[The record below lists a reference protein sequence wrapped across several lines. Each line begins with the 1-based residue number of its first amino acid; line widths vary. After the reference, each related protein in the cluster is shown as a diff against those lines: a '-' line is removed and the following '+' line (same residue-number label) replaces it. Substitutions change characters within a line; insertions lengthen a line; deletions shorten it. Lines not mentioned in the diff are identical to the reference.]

1 MAKSTHFFGLGSAV
15 LLALQAQTVI
25 SVPFNGPRAVSLPAQ
40 HGYTYQGCYMEPSN
54 GRALETVTGSDG
66 LTLGACADICAA
78 AGKAYFGAECGSKLS
93 AAATLAADDTECSFA
108 CPGNGFQKCGAG
120 NRLSVYKNENIVT
133 PAGPSA
139 KAKAGSY
146 VSAGCYSDLVQGQ
159 RALSRTRA
167 DDAMTPD
174 MCATF
179 CAGSAWMG
187 VEYGKECWCGNVL
200 GSLSLPATQQTD
212 CNMAC
217 AGDSTSL
224 CGGPARLN
232 MYTLD
237 TANGVSSTS
246 SAPAAAPSAASTA
259 ADRVGDFIH
268 LGCWT
273 DDAANGR
280 TFGDLYASDD
290 MTVKKCADW
299 AISKGYLNFGIEYS
313 RSSTCNM
320 KCMGD
325 ASESCGGP
333 NRLDMY
339 KYSPAPS
346 STSSAG
352 ASSTSS
358 TASGSSTSLT
368 LPSANSAPNDAIL
381 PHAVSASLA
390 GATIGD
396 NSQLQTVDGKT
407 VVDLTPPDNGQASV
421 TVAAASAPD
430 LQSDDS
436 VVVQLTYKTEAL
448 KKRASKRA
456 VLSECT
462 LTMMIGSTVIYS
474 SRIWTTDGS
483 YTTVTSMPTSAGI
496 TTLIIVQYCP
506 ATAVPIVIGDV
517 AVAPAPSSSS
527 ASSSSTVIVSSTVV
541 IIQATPSTT
550 STSSSRLSSTTSN
563 AGWATYVPPATTNA
577 PSTTAAPAAT
587 NVAANVPTYLAGV
600 YQAGTCSSP
609 GYMSTCTM
617 SGMPV
622 ATIDIVGKATA
633 SPVPA
638 SGNMQQAY
646 EQCAGICANLDSCN
660 SWALDRGVGVYP
672 DATASTWWCYF
683 YSGQVGKYHPNAYNT
698 QFAAV
703 VYFAKTCYSCQQR
716 DLAALAPAPAAAT
729 TSTTSSSST
738 SVPAVTQ
745 APVIPGVLTFS
756 APAYDSAAC
765 TFGTP
770 PDCYLSGAPVATS
783 GLLAVATGI
792 TGFVSSEGPFKQCAQ
807 ACKQVPGCTAYA
819 LDQGTSMICYIYGGN
834 ARDYWTT
841 FDNNYRSVAY
851 FSAGCYN
858 CKAAS
863 TSTLPLISSTTI
875 RQSSTSSP
883 VSTASTSVPTAAS
896 SPPSSSQPQVTPS
909 STKAV
914 RPGAITLFSWIPT
927 LAVPTTVTETN
938 CPRPTADNWYTAGCT
953 LSGGVLQTS
962 GLVAVATGVPAPR
975 VQNSNLFE
983 YAYQACAQM
992 CASMSTCYSWA
1003 LDRGFWPADYSDWT
1017 CYFYSAG
1024 ARLMTP
1030 QNDGNYWIVWMDKQC
1045 YACSTPA
1052 AAISSPTPST
1062 SSSIAPAATSSTSA
1076 GSSTSSA
1083 ASSISTAASSTFNAN
1098 AASSTSSTASP
1109 TTAAPATT
1117 RPPSEAYVFSASAW
1131 TSGTCVTQRNNDG
1144 ATPCALSGWPT
1155 PTSQSGLLAVAT
1167 GIAPAPSGM
1176 FDFSKP
1182 FEVCAGACRGV
1193 NGCTTWAIDR
1203 GNWPTDLS
1211 PWSCYMYNFV
1221 NSSNYNLP
1229 GNYFRLTSYGSAYAK
1244 FAWGVTE
1251 CYNCTLNQAIASSIS
1266 SSVSILAISRSSS
1279 TSRSST
1285 VSSATSTPFSS
1296 SSSSTSSKTSGPS
1309 GTVTA
1314 LATTS
1319 ALADTVTT
1327 FSAPASTTSCGQPT
1341 GAQWYTNGCI
1351 QSGYPTA
1358 TQGLIAVATGIAPN
1372 VLGDYNFD
1380 PSYQRCAVICDGIS
1394 GCQGYALDRT
1404 STVSWNCNFYN
1415 LPVMTLLKSLSPS
1428 VDYRPVVWMSMLC
1441 HNCANIVPANVLSS
1455 SSSSFSS
1462 SSSSSSSLPL
1472 FVGYPQA
1479 TASPSSTTP
1488 ASSKSQSAASSST
1501 SASAAAVCSRA
1512 ASPPATAN
1520 CNVKGF
1526 QQPAG
1531 GVQGSYLYAQTDC
1544 AAYCLSLGAA
1554 CKSWT
1559 WVPGSGWCG
1568 IYSLAVWDAIGDSA
1582 VAGRAYK
1589 DNVMDEPACWSCP
1602 DGAAVH
1608 YLPV

>member
-159 RALSRTRA
+159 RALVRTRA

-237 TANGVSSTS
+237 TANGVSSAN
-246 SAPAAAPSAASTA
+246 SAPSVAPSAASTA
-259 ADRVGDFIH
+259 VDRVGDFIH

-290 MTVKKCADW
+290 MTIKKCADW

-313 RSSTCNM
+313 
-320 KCMGD
+320 
-325 ASESCGGP
+325 P
-333 NRLDMY
+333 
-339 KYSPAPS
+339 
-346 STSSAG
+346 
-352 ASSTSS
+352 
-358 TASGSSTSLT
+358 
-368 LPSANSAPNDAIL
+368 
-381 PHAVSASLA
+381 

-430 LQSDDS
+430 LQSEDS

-448 KKRASKRA
+448 KKRATKRA

-541 IIQATPSTT
+541 IIQATPSTP
-550 STSSSRLSSTTSN
+550 STSSSRLSSTISN
-563 AGWATYVPPATTNA
+563 AGWATYIPPATTNA

-587 NVAANVPTYLAGV
+587 NAAANVPTYLAGV

-672 DATASTWWCYF
+672 DATASIWWCYF
-683 YSGQVGKYHPNAYNT
+683 YSGQVGKYHPNAYNA

-792 TGFVSSEGPFKQCAQ
+792 TGFVSSEGPFKH
-807 ACKQVPGCTAYA
+807 
-819 LDQGTSMICYIYGGN
+819 
-834 ARDYWTT
+834 
-841 FDNNYRSVAY
+841 
-851 FSAGCYN
+851 
-858 CKAAS
+858 
-863 TSTLPLISSTTI
+863 
-875 RQSSTSSP
+875 
-883 VSTASTSVPTAAS
+883 
-896 SPPSSSQPQVTPS
+896 

-914 RPGAITLFSWIPT
+914 RPGAITPFSWIPT

-1062 SSSIAPAATSSTSA
+1062 SSSIAPAATSSSNA
-1076 GSSTSSA
+1076 VSST
-1083 ASSISTAASSTFNAN
+1083 T
-1098 AASSTSSTASP
+1098 
-1109 TTAAPATT
+1109 APATT

-1167 GIAPAPSGM
+1167 GIAPAPSGV

-1251 CYNCTLNQAIASSIS
+1251 CYNCTLNQAIASSVS
-1266 SSVSILAISRSSS
+1266 SS
-1279 TSRSST
+1279 
-1285 VSSATSTPFSS
+1285 
-1296 SSSSTSSKTSGPS
+1296 
-1309 GTVTA
+1309 
-1314 LATTS
+1314 
-1319 ALADTVTT
+1319 
-1327 FSAPASTTSCGQPT
+1327 
-1341 GAQWYTNGCI
+1341 
-1351 QSGYPTA
+1351 SGYPTA

-1380 PSYQRCAVICDGIS
+1380 PSYQRCAVICAGIS

-1404 STVSWNCNFYN
+1404 STVSWNCNFYS

-1479 TASPSSTTP
+1479 TASPTSTTP

-1501 SASAAAVCSRA
+1501 SAAAAVCSRA

-1602 DGAAVH
+1602 DGAAAH

>member
-159 RALSRTRA
+159 RALVRTRA

-237 TANGVSSTS
+237 TANGVSSAN
-246 SAPAAAPSAASTA
+246 SAPSVAPSAASTA
-259 ADRVGDFIH
+259 VDRVGDFIH

-290 MTVKKCADW
+290 MTIKKCADW

-313 RSSTCNM
+313 RECWAGNTVNPLATSAGSSTCNM

-325 ASESCGGP
+325 ASQSCGGP

-352 ASSTSS
+352 APSTSS
-358 TASGSSTSLT
+358 TASGSSTSST
-368 LPSANSAPNDAIL
+368 LPSANSAPNDATL

-430 LQSDDS
+430 LQSEDS

-448 KKRASKRA
+448 KKRATKRA

-541 IIQATPSTT
+541 IIQATPSTP
-550 STSSSRLSSTTSN
+550 STSSSRLSSTISN
-563 AGWATYVPPATTNA
+563 AGWATYIPPATTNA

-587 NVAANVPTYLAGV
+587 NAAANVPTYLAGV

-672 DATASTWWCYF
+672 DATASIWWCYF
-683 YSGQVGKYHPNAYNT
+683 YSGQVGKYHPNAYNA

-792 TGFVSSEGPFKQCAQ
+792 TGFVSSEGPFKH
-807 ACKQVPGCTAYA
+807 
-819 LDQGTSMICYIYGGN
+819 
-834 ARDYWTT
+834 
-841 FDNNYRSVAY
+841 
-851 FSAGCYN
+851 
-858 CKAAS
+858 
-863 TSTLPLISSTTI
+863 
-875 RQSSTSSP
+875 
-883 VSTASTSVPTAAS
+883 
-896 SPPSSSQPQVTPS
+896 

-914 RPGAITLFSWIPT
+914 RPGAITPFSWIPT

-1062 SSSIAPAATSSTSA
+1062 SSSIAPAATSSSNA
-1076 GSSTSSA
+1076 VSSTSSA
-1083 ASSISTAASSTFNAN
+1083 ASWTSIAASSTHNAN
-1098 AASSTSSTASP
+1098 AASSTSSTVSP

-1167 GIAPAPSGM
+1167 GIAPAPSGV

-1251 CYNCTLNQAIASSIS
+1251 CYNCTLNQAIASSVS
-1266 SSVSILAISRSSS
+1266 SSYRLICDEHLVQQQSFFDLLHNFRTIWNSHRP
-1279 TSRSST
+1279 RHH
-1285 VSSATSTPFSS
+1285 FSS
-1296 SSSSTSSKTSGPS
+1296 SRHSDNILRAGVDHVLRSTDRGSM
-1309 GTVTA
+1309 
-1314 LATTS
+1314 
-1319 ALADTVTT
+1319 
-1327 FSAPASTTSCGQPT
+1327 
-1341 GAQWYTNGCI
+1341 
-1351 QSGYPTA
+1351 
-1358 TQGLIAVATGIAPN
+1358 GLIAVATGIAPN

-1380 PSYQRCAVICDGIS
+1380 PSYQRCAVICAGIS

-1404 STVSWNCNFYN
+1404 STVSWNCNFYS

-1479 TASPSSTTP
+1479 TASPTSTTP

-1501 SASAAAVCSRA
+1501 SAAAAVCSRA

-1602 DGAAVH
+1602 DGAAAH

>member
-1 MAKSTHFFGLGSAV
+1 
-15 LLALQAQTVI
+15 
-25 SVPFNGPRAVSLPAQ
+25 
-40 HGYTYQGCYMEPSN
+40 
-54 GRALETVTGSDG
+54 
-66 LTLGACADICAA
+66 
-78 AGKAYFGAECGSKLS
+78 
-93 AAATLAADDTECSFA
+93 
-108 CPGNGFQKCGAG
+108 
-120 NRLSVYKNENIVT
+120 
-133 PAGPSA
+133 
-139 KAKAGSY
+139 
-146 VSAGCYSDLVQGQ
+146 
-159 RALSRTRA
+159 
-167 DDAMTPD
+167 
-174 MCATF
+174 
-179 CAGSAWMG
+179 
-187 VEYGKECWCGNVL
+187 
-200 GSLSLPATQQTD
+200 
-212 CNMAC
+212 MAC

-237 TANGVSSTS
+237 TAYGVSGAS
-246 SAPAAAPSAASTA
+246 SAPAVAPSAASTA

-313 RSSTCNM
+313 RECWAGNTVNPLATSAGSSTCNM

-325 ASESCGGP
+325 ATESCGGP

-339 KYSPAPS
+339 EYSPAPS

-358 TASGSSTSLT
+358 TASGSSTSST
-368 LPSANSAPNDAIL
+368 LPSAESAPNDATL

-396 NSQLQTVDGKT
+396 NSQLQIVDGKT

-430 LQSDDS
+430 LQIEDS
-436 VVVQLTYKTEAL
+436 VVVQLTYKTGAL
-448 KKRASKRA
+448 KKRATKRA

-496 TTLIIVQYCP
+496 TILIIVQYCP

-527 ASSSSTVIVSSTVV
+527 ASST
-541 IIQATPSTT
+541 
-550 STSSSRLSSTTSN
+550 
-563 AGWATYVPPATTNA
+563 
-577 PSTTAAPAAT
+577 
-587 NVAANVPTYLAGV
+587 
-600 YQAGTCSSP
+600 
-609 GYMSTCTM
+609 
-617 SGMPV
+617 
-622 ATIDIVGKATA
+622 TIDIVGKATA
-633 SPVPA
+633 SPVPT

-683 YSGQVGKYHPNAYNT
+683 YSGQVGKYHSNAYNA

-792 TGFVSSEGPFKQCAQ
+792 TGFTSSEGPFKQCAQ

-875 RQSSTSSP
+875 RPSSTSSP
-883 VSTASTSVPTAAS
+883 VSITSTSVPTAAS

-914 RPGAITLFSWIPT
+914 RPGAITPFSWIPT

-1045 YACSTPA
+1045 YACSTPL

-1062 SSSIAPAATSSTSA
+1062 SSSIAPAATSSSNA
-1076 GSSTSSA
+1076 VSSTSGA
-1083 ASSISTAASSTFNAN
+1083 ASSTSTAASSTLNAN
-1098 AASSTSSTASP
+1098 AASSTSSVASP
-1109 TTAAPATT
+1109 TTAGPATT
-1117 RPPSEAYVFSASAW
+1117 KPPSEAYVFSASAW
-1131 TSGTCVTQRNNDG
+1131 TSGTCVTQRNNNG

-1167 GIAPAPSGM
+1167 GIAPAPSGV

-1221 NSSNYNLP
+1221 NSSSYNLP

-1251 CYNCTLNQAIASSIS
+1251 CYNCTINQAIASSVS
-1266 SSVSILAISRSSS
+1266 SSVSILAISS
-1279 TSRSST
+1279 SRSST

-1296 SSSSTSSKTSGPS
+1296 SSSSTSSTTSGPS

-1319 ALADTVTT
+1319 APAGTVTT

-1380 PSYQRCAVICDGIS
+1380 PSYQRCAVICAGIS

-1404 STVSWNCNFYN
+1404 STVSWNCNFYS

-1455 SSSSFSS
+1455 SSSSSW

-1488 ASSKSQSAASSST
+1488 ASSKSQGAASSST
-1501 SASAAAVCSRA
+1501 SAAAAVCSRA

-1526 QQPAG
+1526 QQPVG
-1531 GVQGSYLYAQTDC
+1531 GVQGSYLYAQADC

-1559 WVPGSGWCG
+1559 WVPVSGWCG
-1568 IYSLAVWDAIGDSA
+1568 IYSLAVWDTIGDSA

-1602 DGAAVH
+1602 DGATVH

>member
-1 MAKSTHFFGLGSAV
+1 MATRTK
-15 LLALQAQTVI
+15 
-25 SVPFNGPRAVSLPAQ
+25 
-40 HGYTYQGCYMEPSN
+40 
-54 GRALETVTGSDG
+54 D
-66 LTLGACADICAA
+66 
-78 AGKAYFGAECGSKLS
+78 
-93 AAATLAADDTECSFA
+93 DDTECSFA

-237 TANGVSSTS
+237 TANGVSSAS
-246 SAPAAAPSAASTA
+246 SAPPVAPSAVSTA

-313 RSSTCNM
+313 RECWAGNSVNPLATSAGSSTCNM

-325 ASESCGGP
+325 ATESCGGP
-333 NRLDMY
+333 NRLDLY

-358 TASGSSTSLT
+358 TASGSSTSST
-368 LPSANSAPNDAIL
+368 LPSANSAPNDATL

-407 VVDLTPPDNGQASV
+407 VVDLTPPDNGQASI

-430 LQSDDS
+430 LQSEDS

-448 KKRASKRA
+448 KKRATKRA

-672 DATASTWWCYF
+672 DATASTWWCNF
-683 YSGQVGKYHPNAYNT
+683 YSGQVGKYHPNAYNA

-792 TGFVSSEGPFKQCAQ
+792 TGFVSSEGPFKH
-807 ACKQVPGCTAYA
+807 
-819 LDQGTSMICYIYGGN
+819 
-834 ARDYWTT
+834 
-841 FDNNYRSVAY
+841 
-851 FSAGCYN
+851 
-858 CKAAS
+858 
-863 TSTLPLISSTTI
+863 
-875 RQSSTSSP
+875 
-883 VSTASTSVPTAAS
+883 
-896 SPPSSSQPQVTPS
+896 

-1167 GIAPAPSGM
+1167 GIAPAPSGV

-1266 SSVSILAISRSSS
+1266 SSYRLICYEHALQQQFFFDFLYNFRTIWNSHRPRHHLSSS
-1279 TSRSST
+1279 RHSDNILRAGVDHVLRSTDRGSM
-1285 VSSATSTPFSS
+1285 
-1296 SSSSTSSKTSGPS
+1296 
-1309 GTVTA
+1309 
-1314 LATTS
+1314 
-1319 ALADTVTT
+1319 
-1327 FSAPASTTSCGQPT
+1327 
-1341 GAQWYTNGCI
+1341 
-1351 QSGYPTA
+1351 SGYPTA

>member
-1 MAKSTHFFGLGSAV
+1 MARSTHFFGLGSAV
-15 LLALQAQTVI
+15 LLALHAQTVI

-108 CPGNGFQKCGAG
+108 CPGNGFQICGAG

-133 PAGPSA
+133 SAGPSA

-237 TANGVSSTS
+237 NANGISSAS
-246 SAPAAAPSAASTA
+246 SAPPVAPSAASTA

-280 TFGDLYASDD
+280 TFGDLFASDD

-313 RSSTCNM
+313 
-320 KCMGD
+320 
-325 ASESCGGP
+325 P
-333 NRLDMY
+333 
-339 KYSPAPS
+339 
-346 STSSAG
+346 
-352 ASSTSS
+352 
-358 TASGSSTSLT
+358 
-368 LPSANSAPNDAIL
+368 NSAPNDAIL

-430 LQSDDS
+430 LQSEDS

-448 KKRASKRA
+448 KKRATKRA

-496 TTLIIVQYCP
+496 TTLIIVHS
-506 ATAVPIVIGDV
+506 VIELCLQQLDRHCLVNRGDH
-517 AVAPAPSSSS
+517 PSNTFNNKHQLFSH
-527 ASSSSTVIVSSTVV
+527 IKH
-541 IIQATPSTT
+541 IKQC
-550 STSSSRLSSTTSN
+550 
-563 AGWATYVPPATTNA
+563 W
-577 PSTTAAPAAT
+577 
-587 NVAANVPTYLAGV
+587 
-600 YQAGTCSSP
+600 
-609 GYMSTCTM
+609 
-617 SGMPV
+617 
-622 ATIDIVGKATA
+622 VGNATA

-683 YSGQVGKYHPNAYNT
+683 YSGQVGKYRPNAYNA

-716 DLAALAPAPAAAT
+716 DLAALAPAPVAAT
-729 TSTTSSSST
+729 TSTTSSSSP

-792 TGFVSSEGPFKQCAQ
+792 TGFV
-807 ACKQVPGCTAYA
+807 
-819 LDQGTSMICYIYGGN
+819 
-834 ARDYWTT
+834 
-841 FDNNYRSVAY
+841 
-851 FSAGCYN
+851 
-858 CKAAS
+858 
-863 TSTLPLISSTTI
+863 
-875 RQSSTSSP
+875 
-883 VSTASTSVPTAAS
+883 
-896 SPPSSSQPQVTPS
+896 TPS

-914 RPGAITLFSWIPT
+914 RPGAITPFSWIPT

-1062 SSSIAPAATSSTSA
+1062 SSSIAPAATSSTNA

-1167 GIAPAPSGM
+1167 GIAPAPSGV

-1211 PWSCYMYNFV
+1211 SWSCYMYNFV

-1251 CYNCTLNQAIASSIS
+1251 CYNCTLNQAIASSVS
-1266 SSVSILAISRSSS
+1266 SS
-1279 TSRSST
+1279 
-1285 VSSATSTPFSS
+1285 
-1296 SSSSTSSKTSGPS
+1296 
-1309 GTVTA
+1309 
-1314 LATTS
+1314 
-1319 ALADTVTT
+1319 
-1327 FSAPASTTSCGQPT
+1327 
-1341 GAQWYTNGCI
+1341 
-1351 QSGYPTA
+1351 SGYPTA

-1380 PSYQRCAVICDGIS
+1380 PSYQRCAVICAGIS

-1404 STVSWNCNFYN
+1404 STVSWNCNFYS

-1455 SSSSFSS
+1455 SSFSFSS

-1544 AAYCLSLGAA
+1544 AAYCLSLGAT

-1559 WVPGSGWCG
+1559 WVPGSSWCG
-1568 IYSLAVWDAIGDSA
+1568 IYSLTVWDAIGDSA

>member
-40 HGYTYQGCYMEPSN
+40 HGYTYQGCYMEPSH

-290 MTVKKCADW
+290 MTFKKCADW

-313 RSSTCNM
+313 
-320 KCMGD
+320 
-325 ASESCGGP
+325 P
-333 NRLDMY
+333 
-339 KYSPAPS
+339 
-346 STSSAG
+346 
-352 ASSTSS
+352 
-358 TASGSSTSLT
+358 
-368 LPSANSAPNDAIL
+368 NSAPNDAIL

-496 TTLIIVQYCP
+496 TTLIIVHS
-506 ATAVPIVIGDV
+506 VIELSLQQLDRHRLINRGDH
-517 AVAPAPSSSS
+517 PGNTFNNKHQLLS
-527 ASSSSTVIVSSTVV
+527 ALKHNK
-541 IIQATPSTT
+541 QCW
-550 STSSSRLSSTTSN
+550 LGN
-563 AGWATYVPPATTNA
+563 
-577 PSTTAAPAAT
+577 
-587 NVAANVPTYLAGV
+587 
-600 YQAGTCSSP
+600 AGTCSSP

-683 YSGQVGKYHPNAYNT
+683 YSGQVGKYHPNAYNA

-716 DLAALAPAPAAAT
+716 DLAALAPAPVAAT
-729 TSTTSSSST
+729 TSTTSSSSP

-792 TGFVSSEGPFKQCAQ
+792 TGFV
-807 ACKQVPGCTAYA
+807 
-819 LDQGTSMICYIYGGN
+819 
-834 ARDYWTT
+834 
-841 FDNNYRSVAY
+841 
-851 FSAGCYN
+851 
-858 CKAAS
+858 
-863 TSTLPLISSTTI
+863 
-875 RQSSTSSP
+875 
-883 VSTASTSVPTAAS
+883 
-896 SPPSSSQPQVTPS
+896 TPS

-914 RPGAITLFSWIPT
+914 RPGAITPFSWIPT

-975 VQNSNLFE
+975 VQNSNLLE

-1045 YACSTPA
+1045 YACNTPA

-1062 SSSIAPAATSSTSA
+1062 SSSIALAATSSTSA

-1109 TTAAPATT
+1109 ATAAPATT

-1155 PTSQSGLLAVAT
+1155 PTSQSGLLAIAT
-1167 GIAPAPSGM
+1167 GIAPAPSGV

-1251 CYNCTLNQAIASSIS
+1251 CYNCTLTQAIASSIS
-1266 SSVSILAISRSSS
+1266 SSYRLICYEHALQQQFFFDFLYNFRTIWNSHRP
-1279 TSRSST
+1279 RHH
-1285 VSSATSTPFSS
+1285 FSS
-1296 SSSSTSSKTSGPS
+1296 SRHSDNTLRAGVDYILRSTDRGSM
-1309 GTVTA
+1309 
-1314 LATTS
+1314 
-1319 ALADTVTT
+1319 
-1327 FSAPASTTSCGQPT
+1327 
-1341 GAQWYTNGCI
+1341 
-1351 QSGYPTA
+1351 
-1358 TQGLIAVATGIAPN
+1358 GLIAVATGIAPN

-1380 PSYQRCAVICDGIS
+1380 PSYQRCAVICAGIS

-1404 STVSWNCNFYN
+1404 STVTWNCNFYN

-1479 TASPSSTTP
+1479 TASPTPTTP

-1501 SASAAAVCSRA
+1501 SASAAAVCSRS

-1531 GVQGSYLYAQTDC
+1531 GVQDSYLYAQTDC

>member
-40 HGYTYQGCYMEPSN
+40 HGYTYQGCYMEPSH

-290 MTVKKCADW
+290 MTFKKCADW

-313 RSSTCNM
+313 
-320 KCMGD
+320 
-325 ASESCGGP
+325 P
-333 NRLDMY
+333 
-339 KYSPAPS
+339 
-346 STSSAG
+346 
-352 ASSTSS
+352 
-358 TASGSSTSLT
+358 
-368 LPSANSAPNDAIL
+368 NSAPNDAIL

-496 TTLIIVQYCP
+496 TTLIIVHS
-506 ATAVPIVIGDV
+506 VIELSLQQLDRHRLINRGDH
-517 AVAPAPSSSS
+517 PGNTFNNKHQLLS
-527 ASSSSTVIVSSTVV
+527 ALKHNK
-541 IIQATPSTT
+541 QCW
-550 STSSSRLSSTTSN
+550 L
-563 AGWATYVPPATTNA
+563 
-577 PSTTAAPAAT
+577 
-587 NVAANVPTYLAGV
+587 
-600 YQAGTCSSP
+600 
-609 GYMSTCTM
+609 
-617 SGMPV
+617 
-622 ATIDIVGKATA
+622 
-633 SPVPA
+633 
-638 SGNMQQAY
+638 GNQAY

-683 YSGQVGKYHPNAYNT
+683 YSGQVGKYHPNAYNA

-716 DLAALAPAPAAAT
+716 DLAALAPAPVAAT
-729 TSTTSSSST
+729 TSTTSSSSP

-792 TGFVSSEGPFKQCAQ
+792 TGFV
-807 ACKQVPGCTAYA
+807 
-819 LDQGTSMICYIYGGN
+819 
-834 ARDYWTT
+834 
-841 FDNNYRSVAY
+841 
-851 FSAGCYN
+851 
-858 CKAAS
+858 
-863 TSTLPLISSTTI
+863 
-875 RQSSTSSP
+875 
-883 VSTASTSVPTAAS
+883 
-896 SPPSSSQPQVTPS
+896 TPS

-914 RPGAITLFSWIPT
+914 RPGAITPFSWIPT

-975 VQNSNLFE
+975 VQNSNLLE

-1045 YACSTPA
+1045 YACNTPA

-1062 SSSIAPAATSSTSA
+1062 SSSIALAATSSTSA

-1109 TTAAPATT
+1109 ATAAPATT

-1155 PTSQSGLLAVAT
+1155 PTSQSGLLAIAT
-1167 GIAPAPSGM
+1167 GIAPAPSGV

-1251 CYNCTLNQAIASSIS
+1251 CYNCTLTQAIASSIS
-1266 SSVSILAISRSSS
+1266 SSYRLICYEHALQQQFFFDFLYNFRTIWNSHRP
-1279 TSRSST
+1279 RHH
-1285 VSSATSTPFSS
+1285 FSS
-1296 SSSSTSSKTSGPS
+1296 SRHSDNTLRAGVDYILRSTDRGSM
-1309 GTVTA
+1309 
-1314 LATTS
+1314 
-1319 ALADTVTT
+1319 
-1327 FSAPASTTSCGQPT
+1327 
-1341 GAQWYTNGCI
+1341 
-1351 QSGYPTA
+1351 
-1358 TQGLIAVATGIAPN
+1358 GLIAVATGIAPN

-1380 PSYQRCAVICDGIS
+1380 PSYQRCAVICAGIS

-1404 STVSWNCNFYN
+1404 STVTWNCNFYN

-1479 TASPSSTTP
+1479 TASPTPTTP

-1501 SASAAAVCSRA
+1501 SASAAAVCSRS

>member
-1 MAKSTHFFGLGSAV
+1 MARSTHFFGLGSAV

-159 RALSRTRA
+159 RALVRTRA

-237 TANGVSSTS
+237 TANGVSSAS
-246 SAPAAAPSAASTA
+246 SAPPVTPSAASTA

-313 RSSTCNM
+313 
-320 KCMGD
+320 
-325 ASESCGGP
+325 P
-333 NRLDMY
+333 
-339 KYSPAPS
+339 
-346 STSSAG
+346 
-352 ASSTSS
+352 
-358 TASGSSTSLT
+358 
-368 LPSANSAPNDAIL
+368 NSAPNDAIL

-527 ASSSSTVIVSSTVV
+527 ASSSSTVTVSSTVV

-550 STSSSRLSSTTSN
+550 STSSSRVSSTTSN

-683 YSGQVGKYHPNAYNT
+683 YSGQVGKYHPNAYNA

-716 DLAALAPAPAAAT
+716 DLAALAPAPVAAT
-729 TSTTSSSST
+729 TSTTSSSSP

-792 TGFVSSEGPFKQCAQ
+792 TGFVSSEGPFKH
-807 ACKQVPGCTAYA
+807 
-819 LDQGTSMICYIYGGN
+819 
-834 ARDYWTT
+834 
-841 FDNNYRSVAY
+841 
-851 FSAGCYN
+851 
-858 CKAAS
+858 
-863 TSTLPLISSTTI
+863 
-875 RQSSTSSP
+875 
-883 VSTASTSVPTAAS
+883 
-896 SPPSSSQPQVTPS
+896 

-914 RPGAITLFSWIPT
+914 RPGAITPFSWIPT

-1062 SSSIAPAATSSTSA
+1062 SSSIAPAATSSTNA

-1167 GIAPAPSGM
+1167 GIAPAPSGV

-1251 CYNCTLNQAIASSIS
+1251 CYNCTLNQAIASSVS
-1266 SSVSILAISRSSS
+1266 SSHHLICDEHALQQQFFFDFYNFRTIWNSHRPRHHL
-1279 TSRSST
+1279 
-1285 VSSATSTPFSS
+1285 SS
-1296 SSSSTSSKTSGPS
+1296 SSHSDNILRAGVDHVLRSTDRGSM
-1309 GTVTA
+1309 
-1314 LATTS
+1314 
-1319 ALADTVTT
+1319 
-1327 FSAPASTTSCGQPT
+1327 
-1341 GAQWYTNGCI
+1341 
-1351 QSGYPTA
+1351 
-1358 TQGLIAVATGIAPN
+1358 GLIAVATGIAPN

-1380 PSYQRCAVICDGIS
+1380 PSYQRCAVICAGIS

-1428 VDYRPVVWMSMLC
+1428 VDYRPVVWMT
-1441 HNCANIVPANVLSS
+1441 
-1455 SSSSFSS
+1455 
-1462 SSSSSSSLPL
+1462 
-1472 FVGYPQA
+1472 
-1479 TASPSSTTP
+1479 TASPTSTTP

-1501 SASAAAVCSRA
+1501 SAAAAVCSRA

-1544 AAYCLSLGAA
+1544 AAYCLSLGAT

-1568 IYSLAVWDAIGDSA
+1568 IYGLAVWDAIGDSA

-1602 DGAAVH
+1602 DGAAVR